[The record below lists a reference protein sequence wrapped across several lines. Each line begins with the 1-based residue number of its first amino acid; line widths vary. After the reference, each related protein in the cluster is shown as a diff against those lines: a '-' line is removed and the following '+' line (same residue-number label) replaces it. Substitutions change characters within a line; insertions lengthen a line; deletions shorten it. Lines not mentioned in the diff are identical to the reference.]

1 MKISEFQ
8 KLAECEEEKEMDKLE
23 LGDFFLYGR
32 SVIMQKQNKQA
43 GDSISFYQV
52 IEKEGSS
59 VSYAPVFDYMEED

>member
-1 MKISEFQ
+1 
-8 KLAECEEEKEMDKLE
+8 MDKLE